1 MGARIGV
8 LKATTPPTLRLVP
21 ILRRVGALGVGLA
34 AIQACEA
41 SDPAATTISGSAGA
55 RADGPVLEIRAD
67 PGLEELARNVTANR
81 AMWSSMPG
89 IPDSVLAGR
98 PVVIWFVGDLST
110 LDSIGLG
117 RSEPWVAGVA
127 DPARRR
133 MALRVS
139 GPQRNFDRLLAVYRH
154 EAAHIALHAAT
165 GGNTPRWLHEG
176 YAQMASGTWDWREG
190 WRLQFTLMRGGQS
203 ILSDLDRRFRSGLE
217 PQTAYILS
225 YTAVDALRS
234 LGGDPGLEALFA
246 ALRRGHRLDAAL
258 RQVYGL
264 TAEQFERRWRE
275 RVLDRYGWLYLLSR
289 TGFVW
294 LAVTFLI
301 IGLGI
306 ARIRHDRHRLAEM
319 RERERREAAAV
330 DDTDVDDPPQGS

>member
-1 MGARIGV
+1 
-8 LKATTPPTLRLVP
+8 
-21 ILRRVGALGVGLA
+21 
-34 AIQACEA
+34 
-41 SDPAATTISGSAGA
+41 
-55 RADGPVLEIRAD
+55 
-67 PGLEELARNVTANR
+67 
-81 AMWSSMPG
+81 
-89 IPDSVLAGR
+89 
-98 PVVIWFVGDLST
+98 
-110 LDSIGLG
+110 
-117 RSEPWVAGVA
+117 
-127 DPARRR
+127 

-139 GPQRNFDRLLAVYRH
+139 GSQRNFDRLLAVYRH

-234 LGGDPGLEALFA
+234 LGGDPGLEGLFA
-246 ALRRGHRLDAAL
+246 ALRRGDRLDAAL
-258 RQVYGL
+258 REVYGL

-301 IGLGI
+301 IGLGV
-306 ARIRHDRHRLAEM
+306 ARIRHDRRRLAEM
-319 RERERREAAAV
+319 RERERGEGAAV
-330 DDTDVDDPPQGS
+330 DETDVDDPPKGS

>member
-1 MGARIGV
+1 MGARFG
-8 LKATTPPTLRLVP
+8 
-21 ILRRVGALGVGLA
+21 ILRSVLLRIAVV
-34 AIQACEA
+34 AITACGQPTDPGDATVTGPEA
-41 SDPAATTISGSAGA
+41 PVQ
-55 RADGPVLEIRAD
+55 GPELEVRAD
-67 PGLEELARNVTANR
+67 PGLEELARSVTDNLEVWA
-81 AMWSSMPG
+81 SMPG

-98 PVVIWFVGDLST
+98 RVVIWFARDLST
-110 LDSIGLG
+110 LDSVGLG

-133 MALRVS
+133 LALRVS
-139 GPQRNFDRLLAVYRH
+139 GSQRNFDRLLAVYRH
-154 EAAHIALHAAT
+154 EAAHVALHAAT
-165 GGNTPRWLHEG
+165 GGNVPRWMHEG

-203 ILSDLDRRFRSGLE
+203 ILSDLDRRFRSGIE

-234 LGGDPGLEALFA
+234 LGGDRGLEALFA
-246 ALRRGHRLDAAL
+246 SLRDGDRFDAAL
-258 RQVYGL
+258 RRVYGI
-264 TAEQFERRWRE
+264 TADQFERRWRE

-306 ARIRHDRHRLAEM
+306 ARIRHDRRRLSEM
-319 RERERREAAAV
+319 RERERREAAALEL
-330 DDTDVDDPPQGS
+330 TNVDDPPSAS